1 MCGFGI
7 GTIFQVAIFVI
18 VVLVV
23 LALLRAL
30 LGDFFASITSAPYWN
45 IIQIVI
51 GGVVAI
57 LILLFLWRLAE
68 CAGLFGAGWA
78 GVVGAWHDRLSAT
91 SRPRS
96 PSTPI
101 ARTGRMRSS
110 PASSARAS
118 RSSTPSCASTG

>member
-23 LALLRAL
+23 LALLRVL
-30 LGDFFASITSAPYWN
+30 LGGWFTGIMATPYWN

-57 LILLFLWRLAE
+57 CILLFLWRMAE
-68 CAGLFGAGWA
+68 CAGLLG
-78 GVVGAWHDRLSAT
+78 
-91 SRPRS
+91 
-96 PSTPI
+96 
-101 ARTGRMRSS
+101 GRMGFLLD
-110 PASSARAS
+110 PAYAALLGS
-118 RSSTPSCASTG
+118 